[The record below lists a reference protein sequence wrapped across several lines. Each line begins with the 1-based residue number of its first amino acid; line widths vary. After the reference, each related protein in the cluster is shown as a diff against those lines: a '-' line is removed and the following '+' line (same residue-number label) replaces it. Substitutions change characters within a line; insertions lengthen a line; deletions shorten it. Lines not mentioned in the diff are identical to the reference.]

1 VDVEPESRS
10 LRRRSRRD
18 VPLLLDDD
26 APLRVASAMMVRDD
40 DVNSLSQRVLFIK
53 KFERLFQ

>member
-40 DVNSLSQRVLFIK
+40 DVNPLS
-53 KFERLFQ
+53 